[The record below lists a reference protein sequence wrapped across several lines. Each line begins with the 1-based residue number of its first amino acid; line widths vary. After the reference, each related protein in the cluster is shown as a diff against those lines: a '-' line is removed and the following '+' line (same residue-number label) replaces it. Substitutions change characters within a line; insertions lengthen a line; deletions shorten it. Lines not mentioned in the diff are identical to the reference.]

1 MRMTTAQAIETCAAL
16 DIAIDEVTLSAI
28 TAGAVVVYSLSGGK
42 DSALAAH
49 KANQLLDMLGHPK
62 ELRRAIH
69 ADLGRIEWDATIDL
83 VQATANKLGVP
94 LMVVRHNK
102 HDMISRWEA
111 RFTEGKRRYANLEVF
126 NLIGPWSSASLRFCT
141 AEMKQQV
148 ISPALQKAFAGK
160 VIISVVGIRREE
172 SASRAN
178 TPISK
183 PEPRWAKDDGTT
195 LMTWHPAVDV
205 LTEEVFAYHERH
217 GLVLHPAY
225 GLGSSRLGCSFCV
238 LQRMED
244 QRASN
249 REEHNHWT
257 YRHLVELE
265 VSSTFSFQPTR
276 WLADVTP
283 RLLDAD
289 LIERVR
295 WAKDKAE
302 ERRRL
307 EAEIN
312 IKGLRYEKGWPIRA
326 PTLAE
331 AERVAE
337 VRATILGHHSLENIY
352 PTAGDIIGR
361 FEQLLDMK
369 AEKLAREAAKA
380 ERRANR
386 SAAGVHT
393 LIGS

>member
-1 MRMTTAQAIETCAAL
+1 MRMTTAQAIQTCASL
-16 DIAIDEVTLSAI
+16 DIAIDDETLAAI
-28 TAGAVVVYSLSGGK
+28 SAGAVVVYSLSGGK
-42 DSALAAH
+42 DSAVAAH

-69 ADLGRIEWDATIDL
+69 ADLGRIEWDVTL
-83 VQATANKLGVP
+83 ETVQAVASLLDVP

-111 RFTEGKRRYANLEVF
+111 RFSEGKRRYANLEVF

-148 ISPALQKAFAGK
+148 ISPALQKAFPGK

-183 PEPRWAKDDGTT
+183 PEERWNKDDGTT
-195 LMTWHPAVDV
+195 LMTWHPAVEVKTD
-205 LTEEVFAYHERH
+205 EVFAYHHRH
-217 GLVLHPAY
+217 GLPLHLAY
-225 GLGSSRLGCSFCV
+225 DLQSSRLGCSFCV
-238 LQRMED
+238 LQRQED

-249 REEHNHWT
+249 RHQSNHGT
-257 YRHLVELE
+257 YRHLVSVEAG
-265 VSSTFSFQPTR
+265 STFSFQPAR
-276 WLADVTP
+276 WLADVSP
-283 RLLDAD
+283 ELLSED
-289 LIERVR
+289 LKARVAQ
-295 WAKDKAE
+295 AKVWAE

-326 PTLAE
+326 PTQTE

-337 VRATILGHHSLENIY
+337 VRAIILGHHGLENIY
-352 PTAGDIIGR
+352 PTADDIIGR
-361 FEQLLDMK
+361 FEQLLEMK
-369 AEKLAREAAKA
+369 AQKLAREAAKEA
-380 ERRANR
+380 RRAARLNP
-386 SAAGVHT
+386 AA
-393 LIGS
+393 